1 MNAVAPYAF
10 FVGADLM
17 GEFDTRE
24 EAERALDV
32 MAQAE
37 PSAAEEFAVFE
48 LDESGWLVGEPITRT
63 AA

>member
-1 MNAVAPYAF
+1 MGAVASYAF
-10 FVGADLM
+10 FIGADLM

-24 EAERALDV
+24 EAERALDAMV
-32 MAQAE
+32 QAE

-48 LDESGWLVGEPITRT
+48 LDESGKFVGEPLRRT

>member
-1 MNAVAPYAF
+1 MNAVASYAF

>member
-1 MNAVAPYAF
+1 MASYAF
-10 FVGADLM
+10 FIGADLM

-24 EAERALDV
+24 EAERALDAMV
-32 MAQAE
+32 QAE

-48 LDESGWLVGEPITRT
+48 LDESGKFVGEPLRRT